1 MWQAIRQHPWAAVL
15 AVLAH
20 LLVIALLVVSFTR
33 QGAAP
38 TAGKPAP
45 APPEAVEVTA
55 VDERAIQR
63 ELEKIRAAERR
74 KQEAARKAREAR
86 QREERR
92 LAELK
97 RQRRLEEKR
106 RQEAERRRKAKEAA
120 EKKRLAE
127 LERKRKA
134 EEQKRKEAE
143 RKRREEERRLAE
155 LKRQEEEKARQAEI
169 ARQEAELQRRLAAE
183 RQAAAQRAARQKE
196 IDRYRAAIRQAVTNR
211 WNIPAGATA
220 DLRTEVKVRLLPS
233 GEVLAVQILRSS
245 GDVAFDKSV
254 EAAVYRASPLPVP
267 SPESGLFDEFR
278 EVIFEFAPLNRM

>member
-20 LLVIALLVVSFTR
+20 LAILAILVVSFTR
-33 QGAAP
+33 PATEPAGQ
-38 TAGKPAP
+38 TAK
-45 APPEAVEVTA
+45 APPEAVSVTA
-55 VDERAIQR
+55 IDERQVER

-74 KQEAARKAREAR
+74 KQEAARRAAEAR
-86 QREERR
+86 KREERR

-106 RQEAERRRKAKEAA
+106 RQEAERKRKAKEAA

-127 LERKRKA
+127 LARQRRLEER
-134 EEQKRKEAE
+134 KRKEAE
-143 RKRREEERRLAE
+143 RQRREEEKRLAE

-169 ARQEAELQRRLAAE
+169 ARQEAELQRRLEAQ
-183 RQAAAQRAARQKE
+183 RQAAARQAARQKE

-211 WNIPAGATA
+211 WHIPAGATA
-220 DLRTEVKVRLLPS
+220 DLRTEIRVRLLPS
-233 GEVLAVQILRSS
+233 GEVLDVQILRAS
-245 GDVAFDKSV
+245 GDPAFDKSV

-267 SPESGLFDEFR
+267 SPDSGLFDEFR
-278 EVIFEFAPLNRM
+278 EVIFAFTPLNVR